1 MKLRELFEERKK
13 KVVAVMPGGFHPFH
27 PGHKSLY
34 DWAVDTFGKPNVYVA
49 ATDDTKSRP
58 FPFAIK
64 QKLAAMAGVPTQRF
78 IQVKSPF
85 NALSYTGL
93 LSDPENTALVFVRSE
108 KDQTSHPKPDQIR
121 KSDGQMGY
129 IISYNGELEHGADMH
144 GYMTYG
150 PTIDFNFSGMD
161 IKSASEL
168 RATWPEMDDESKAKA
183 AELMYP
189 GNGET
194 ASKLLNDALGDPEAP
209 IGEADEQ
216 PAESYV
222 VKPGDTI
229 WAIATRFA
237 DSNYDGDVKA
247 GAKDILELNGIKNP
261 KSLRPGQK
269 LEIGYFM
276 GGMSSGATRGLPPGG
291 FKAYESA
298 EKPDMEKLLKALK
311 KKLKDEG
318 GAAGFDPLKDVAKK
332 MGVDLTPTKLKSMS
346 GISMHRDGDYILEEV
361 KPGQTLPK
369 QIKVLKMP
377 TPPQA
382 PNGPDGTDENGTR
395 IGTTPKGNRTV
406 KSGAGTYIFTPKGKL
421 MLYMSPKI
429 GGLQQTH
436 NPIKQTVTVNFGTS
450 AGGANI
456 DQKATYDM
464 SGKLISGDNTSIRSG
479 DFGISTDKDKGTT
492 MDYTTLSGTK
502 HSLNSKDPKKY
513 DKLAAMKKDMDQS
526 SAAFKKANTA
536 TLAKM
541 GIKR

>member
-1 MKLRELFEERKK
+1 MRLRELFEERKK

-34 DWAVDTFGKPNVYVA
+34 DWAVGTFGKPNVYVA

-194 ASKLLNDALGDPEAP
+194 ASKLLNDALGDPEV
-209 IGEADEQ
+209 
-216 PAESYV
+216 PAEGVQEENNILDPLRGAAAELFGEPEVSQIPPEEIALLQAMEKYKDDPAGLKDWIMKDVDIRRWLATDGSYLV
-222 VKPGDTI
+222 DMVKSHIKGKPKTEDVSPENEKKFHNELDDLVHKYFGDSPDEEKMLKKYKRTKEE
-229 WAIATRFA
+229 A
-237 DSNYDGDVKA
+237 
-247 GAKDILELNGIKNP
+247 
-261 KSLRPGQK
+261 
-269 LEIGYFM
+269 
-276 GGMSSGATRGLPPGG
+276 PPGR
-291 FKAYESA
+291 ERQV
-298 EKPDMEKLLKALK
+298 KALK
-311 KKLKDEG
+311 KEFPDDEG
-318 GAAGFDPLKDVAKK
+318 APYAIAWAQHNKK
-332 MGVDLTPTKLKSMS
+332 
-346 GISMHRDGDYILEEV
+346 
-361 KPGQTLPK
+361 
-369 QIKVLKMP
+369 
-377 TPPQA
+377 
-382 PNGPDGTDENGTR
+382 
-395 IGTTPKGNRTV
+395 
-406 KSGAGTYIFTPKGKL
+406 
-421 MLYMSPKI
+421 
-429 GGLQQTH
+429 
-436 NPIKQTVTVNFGTS
+436 
-450 AGGANI
+450 
-456 DQKATYDM
+456 
-464 SGKLISGDNTSIRSG
+464 
-479 DFGISTDKDKGTT
+479 
-492 MDYTTLSGTK
+492 
-502 HSLNSKDPKKY
+502 
-513 DKLAAMKKDMDQS
+513 
-526 SAAFKKANTA
+526 
-536 TLAKM
+536 
-541 GIKR
+541 KR

>member
-194 ASKLLNDALGDPEAP
+194 ASKLLNDALGDPEV
-209 IGEADEQ
+209 
-216 PAESYV
+216 PAESIQEGDNPAPNKIKPIKMSQPPKAPDATIPRSRDGHTKSDGTMYKQDKYNDNIMHVSNGGGTYTFDGSRLIRWKTPKINGYSQIHDFIKSTITVDANTSVTTKNPGPGTSTTV
-222 VKPGDTI
+222 VDTNAVYDLKGNLIDKGELGIRYGGLGVSQSDKKIKINYNISPNLSMHIVADRKPVTPKVKQSMD
-229 WAIATRFA
+229 AIVKSPNKDGTA
-237 DSNYDGDVKA
+237 SNLIKIPMMAKKA
-247 GAKDILELNGIKNP
+247 GAKVIFKN
-261 KSLRPGQK
+261 SQGQSVPYDQA
-269 LEIGYFM
+269 IAM
-276 GGMSSGATRGLPPGG
+276 
-291 FKAYESA
+291 
-298 EKPDMEKLLKALK
+298 LK
-311 KKLKDEG
+311 KG
-318 GAAGFDPLKDVAKK
+318 
-332 MGVDLTPTKLKSMS
+332 
-346 GISMHRDGDYILEEV
+346 
-361 KPGQTLPK
+361 KP
-369 QIKVLKMP
+369 
-377 TPPQA
+377 
-382 PNGPDGTDENGTR
+382 
-395 IGTTPKGNRTV
+395 
-406 KSGAGTYIFTPKGKL
+406 
-421 MLYMSPKI
+421 
-429 GGLQQTH
+429 
-436 NPIKQTVTVNFGTS
+436 
-450 AGGANI
+450 
-456 DQKATYDM
+456 
-464 SGKLISGDNTSIRSG
+464 
-479 DFGISTDKDKGTT
+479 
-492 MDYTTLSGTK
+492 
-502 HSLNSKDPKKY
+502 
-513 DKLAAMKKDMDQS
+513 
-526 SAAFKKANTA
+526 
-536 TLAKM
+536 
-541 GIKR
+541 

>member
-1 MKLRELFEERKK
+1 MKLRQLFEERKK

-194 ASKLLNDALGDPEAP
+194 ASKLLNDALGDPEV
-209 IGEADEQ
+209 
-216 PAESYV
+216 PAESIEENITSADIPV
-222 VKPGDTI
+222 VKYDRNYGGDVNKVLAVKRDAKADAEALYKKLGGVSDANFEVISQAAEQKKQELRQVYRDALAKQGIKGAAALKSPEYLLFRKQNADLQIMLGTAMSMAGNGSGKILKPNGKIIKPGEGIDEN
-229 WAIATRFA
+229 FA
-237 DSNYDGDVKA
+237 DGKKK
-247 GAKDILELNGIKNP
+247 G
-261 KSLRPGQK
+261 KSRPG
-269 LEIGYFM
+269 
-276 GGMSSGATRGLPPGG
+276 R
-291 FKAYESA
+291 
-298 EKPDMEKLLKALK
+298 
-311 KKLKDEG
+311 
-318 GAAGFDPLKDVAKK
+318 
-332 MGVDLTPTKLKSMS
+332 
-346 GISMHRDGDYILEEV
+346 V
-361 KPGQTLPK
+361 K
-369 QIKVLKMP
+369 
-377 TPPQA
+377 
-382 PNGPDGTDENGTR
+382 
-395 IGTTPKGNRTV
+395 
-406 KSGAGTYIFTPKGKL
+406 KSGASCNG
-421 MLYMSPKI
+421 S
-429 GGLQQTH
+429 
-436 NPIKQTVTVNFGTS
+436 VT
-450 AGGANI
+450 
-456 DQKATYDM
+456 
-464 SGKLISGDNTSIRSG
+464 
-479 DFGISTDKDKGTT
+479 
-492 MDYTTLSGTK
+492 
-502 HSLNSKDPKKY
+502 SLR
-513 DKLAAMKKDMDQS
+513 
-526 SAAFKKANTA
+526 KKAKNA
-536 TLAKM
+536 SGEKAKM
-541 GIKR
+541 YHWCANMKSGRK

>member
-1 MKLRELFEERKK
+1 MKLRHLFEERKK

-168 RATWPEMDDESKAKA
+168 RAAWPEMDEEKKMKA

-189 GNGET
+189 GNGDT

-216 PAESYV
+216 PAESYI

-229 WAIATRFA
+229 WAIASRFA

-291 FKAYESA
+291 FKAYEAA

-361 KPGQTLPK
+361 KPGQGLPK
-369 QIKVLKMP
+369 QIDIIKMP

-382 PNGPDGTDENGTR
+382 PTGPDGKDENGTR
-395 IGTTPKGNRTV
+395 IGTTPKGNRSV
-406 KSGAGTYIFTPKGKL
+406 SNGAGTYIFTPKGKL
-421 MLYMSPKI
+421 MLYMTPKI

-436 NPIKQTVTVNFGTS
+436 NIAKQTVTVNFGTTIDNV
-450 AGGANI
+450 GV

-464 SGKLISGDNTSIRSG
+464 SGKLISGDNTKIGSG
-479 DFGISTDKDKGTT
+479 PFSASMDKDKGATI
-492 MDYTTLSGTK
+492 DYTSLTGNK
-502 HSLNSKDPKKY
+502 HSINSKDPKRM
-513 DKLAAMKKDMDQS
+513 DKMSAMKKDMAQGR
-526 SAAFKKANTA
+526 AAMKKGQDAALN
-536 TLAKM
+536 KI
-541 GIKR
+541 GIK

>member
-1 MKLRELFEERKK
+1 MKLRQLFEERKK

-64 QKLAAMAGVPTQRF
+64 QKLAAMAGVPTERF

-85 NALSYTGL
+85 NALSYAGL

-129 IISYNGELEHGADMH
+129 LISYNGELEHGADMH

-189 GNGET
+189 GNGDT
-194 ASKLLNDALGDPEAP
+194 ATKLLNDALGDPEAP
-209 IGEADEQ
+209 IGESDEQ
-216 PAESYV
+216 PAESYI

-291 FKAYESA
+291 FKAYEA
-298 EKPDMEKLLKALK
+298 E
-311 KKLKDEG
+311 
-318 GAAGFDPLKDVAKK
+318 V
-332 MGVDLTPTKLKSMS
+332 T
-346 GISMHRDGDYILEEV
+346 
-361 KPGQTLPK
+361 PGQALPK
-369 QIKVLKMP
+369 QIKVIKMP

-382 PNGPDGTDENGTR
+382 PTGPDGTGEDGTR
-395 IGTTPKGNRTV
+395 IGTTPKGNRSV
-406 KSGAGTYIFTPKGKL
+406 SSGAGTYIFTPKGEL
-421 MLYMSPKI
+421 MLYMTPKL

-436 NPIKQTVTVNFGTS
+436 NIKKQTVTVDFGTS
-450 AGGANI
+450 AQGATI

-479 DFGISTDKDKGTT
+479 TMGMSLDKDKGTT
-492 MDYTTLSGTK
+492 VDVTTLSGKK
-502 HSLNSKDPKKY
+502 HSLNNKDPKKY
-513 DKLAAMKKDMDQS
+513 DKLAALKKDQDQDL
-526 SAAFKKANTA
+526 ADFKKANTA
-536 TLAKM
+536 TLNKM

>member
-1 MKLRELFEERKK
+1 VKLRELFEERKK

-194 ASKLLNDALGDPEAP
+194 ASKLLNDALGDPEV
-209 IGEADEQ
+209 
-216 PAESYV
+216 PAESIQEGDNPAPNKIKPIKMSQPPKAPDATIPRSRDGHTKSDGTMYKQDKYNDNIMHVSNGGGTYTFDGSRLIRWKTPKINGYSQIHDFIKSTITVDANTSVTTKNPGPGTSTTV
-222 VKPGDTI
+222 VDTNAVYDLKGNLIDKGELGIRYGGLGVSQSDKKIKINYNISPNLSMHIVADRKPVTPKVKQSMD
-229 WAIATRFA
+229 AIVKSPNKDGTA
-237 DSNYDGDVKA
+237 SNLIKIPMMAKKA
-247 GAKDILELNGIKNP
+247 GAKVIFKN
-261 KSLRPGQK
+261 SQGQSVPYDQA
-269 LEIGYFM
+269 IAM
-276 GGMSSGATRGLPPGG
+276 
-291 FKAYESA
+291 
-298 EKPDMEKLLKALK
+298 LK
-311 KKLKDEG
+311 KG
-318 GAAGFDPLKDVAKK
+318 
-332 MGVDLTPTKLKSMS
+332 
-346 GISMHRDGDYILEEV
+346 
-361 KPGQTLPK
+361 KP
-369 QIKVLKMP
+369 
-377 TPPQA
+377 
-382 PNGPDGTDENGTR
+382 
-395 IGTTPKGNRTV
+395 
-406 KSGAGTYIFTPKGKL
+406 
-421 MLYMSPKI
+421 
-429 GGLQQTH
+429 
-436 NPIKQTVTVNFGTS
+436 
-450 AGGANI
+450 
-456 DQKATYDM
+456 
-464 SGKLISGDNTSIRSG
+464 
-479 DFGISTDKDKGTT
+479 
-492 MDYTTLSGTK
+492 
-502 HSLNSKDPKKY
+502 
-513 DKLAAMKKDMDQS
+513 
-526 SAAFKKANTA
+526 
-536 TLAKM
+536 
-541 GIKR
+541 

>member
-194 ASKLLNDALGDPEAP
+194 ASKLLNDALGDPEV
-209 IGEADEQ
+209 
-216 PAESYV
+216 PAESIQEGDNPAPNKIKPIKMSQPPKAPDATIPRSRDGHTKSDGTMYKQDKYNDNIMHVSNGGGTYTFDGSRLIRWKTPKINGYSQIHNFIKNTITVDANTSVTTKNPGPGTSTTV
-222 VKPGDTI
+222 VDTNAVYDLKGNLIDKGELGIRYGGLGVSQSDKKIKINYNISPNLSMHIVADRKPVTPKVKQSMD
-229 WAIATRFA
+229 AIVKSPNKDGTA
-237 DSNYDGDVKA
+237 SNLIKIPMMAKKA
-247 GAKDILELNGIKNP
+247 GAKVIFKN
-261 KSLRPGQK
+261 SQGQSVPYDQA
-269 LEIGYFM
+269 IAM
-276 GGMSSGATRGLPPGG
+276 
-291 FKAYESA
+291 
-298 EKPDMEKLLKALK
+298 LK
-311 KKLKDEG
+311 KG
-318 GAAGFDPLKDVAKK
+318 
-332 MGVDLTPTKLKSMS
+332 
-346 GISMHRDGDYILEEV
+346 
-361 KPGQTLPK
+361 KP
-369 QIKVLKMP
+369 
-377 TPPQA
+377 
-382 PNGPDGTDENGTR
+382 
-395 IGTTPKGNRTV
+395 
-406 KSGAGTYIFTPKGKL
+406 
-421 MLYMSPKI
+421 
-429 GGLQQTH
+429 
-436 NPIKQTVTVNFGTS
+436 
-450 AGGANI
+450 
-456 DQKATYDM
+456 
-464 SGKLISGDNTSIRSG
+464 
-479 DFGISTDKDKGTT
+479 
-492 MDYTTLSGTK
+492 
-502 HSLNSKDPKKY
+502 
-513 DKLAAMKKDMDQS
+513 
-526 SAAFKKANTA
+526 
-536 TLAKM
+536 
-541 GIKR
+541 

>member
-1 MKLRELFEERKK
+1 VKLRELFEERKK

-194 ASKLLNDALGDPEAP
+194 ASKLLNDALGDPEVPAEGVQEENNILDPLRGAAAELFGKQPKEEAP
-209 IGEADEQ
+209 EKIALDQAMEKYKNNPKGLKAWLMKNRNILVWLNTSGGQLLDIVKQRIRETTTAGGIASSMGSGNDFDDITLQRLLKFGAQIDMDKQKNPGEAIMVSDETK
-216 PAESYV
+216 A
-222 VKPGDTI
+222 
-229 WAIATRFA
+229 AIAKARAQAKRNRVTNVPSRA
-237 DSNYDGDVKA
+237 HDKDGVHKQGFKPVKF
-247 GAKDILELNGIKNP
+247 P
-261 KSLRPGQK
+261 KSN
-269 LEIGYFM
+269 
-276 GGMSSGATRGLPPGG
+276 S
-291 FKAYESA
+291 
-298 EKPDMEKLLKALK
+298 
-311 KKLKDEG
+311 
-318 GAAGFDPLKDVAKK
+318 
-332 MGVDLTPTKLKSMS
+332 
-346 GISMHRDGDYILEEV
+346 IS
-361 KPGQTLPK
+361 
-369 QIKVLKMP
+369 
-377 TPPQA
+377 
-382 PNGPDGTDENGTR
+382 
-395 IGTTPKGNRTV
+395 
-406 KSGAGTYIFTPKGKL
+406 
-421 MLYMSPKI
+421 
-429 GGLQQTH
+429 
-436 NPIKQTVTVNFGTS
+436 NF
-450 AGGANI
+450 
-456 DQKATYDM
+456 
-464 SGKLISGDNTSIRSG
+464 
-479 DFGISTDKDKGTT
+479 
-492 MDYTTLSGTK
+492 
-502 HSLNSKDPKKY
+502 
-513 DKLAAMKKDMDQS
+513 KLADD
-526 SAAFKKANTA
+526 
-536 TLAKM
+536 
-541 GIKR
+541 